1 MDSSHAQTTSQIS
14 RLAAVGRASGDA
26 VKAGTRSSGSLT
38 RSQAARRLGVS
49 VTTLRRMEGDLLHPE
64 KGPGGVRLFDLAEV
78 EAAFVR
84 VRASRHSTT
93 VEDGELAAEVFALFD
108 EGLNPVDVVK
118 RMRVAPDVVER
129 LQSQWARMRRSVLLS
144 PEVRARLEDALLG
157 ETDSGVDR
165 WALKT
170 AEDVEAALTKAA
182 APTEC
187 AKCHD
192 NPAFLCRRCAK
203 EYAAR
208 AATHES

>member
-1 MDSSHAQTTSQIS
+1 MDSSHAQTTSKIS
-14 RLAAVGRASGDA
+14 RLAAGGRISVDA
-26 VKAGTRSSGSLT
+26 VTAGARPVGSLT

-84 VRASRHSTT
+84 VRASRHATA
-93 VEDGELAAEVFALFD
+93 VEDGELAAEIFALFD

-118 RMRVAPDVVER
+118 RLRVGPDVVER
-129 LQSQWARMRRSVLLS
+129 LQTQWARMRRSVLLS

-157 ETDSGVDR
+157 ETDTGVDR

-170 AEDVEAALTKAA
+170 AEDVEAALTTAA

-187 AKCHD
+187 VKCHE

-203 EYAAR
+203 EYR
-208 AATHES
+208 ASTAGNGP